1 MIYVTNKTKEIFEM
15 TKIPT
20 IKLNDGNEMPQLGF
34 GVFQIPD
41 HDEAVKTVEMA
52 LANGYRLID
61 TAEAYDNQ
69 KAVGEGMKKS
79 DVKRE
84 DIFLTT
90 KLWVSNFTY
99 EKAKAAID
107 NDLKELGTDYIDLM
121 LLHQAYGD
129 VYGAWRA
136 MEEAQKEGK
145 IKSLGVSNFWPDQIT
160 NLELGNNV
168 KPVINQI
175 EVNPWFQRDSE
186 VKWNQGDNVAVE
198 AWAPFAEG
206 KDGIFTNSVLKEIG
220 AQYGKS
226 TGQVILRW
234 LLQKG
239 IVVIPKSVHDA
250 RQKENIDVF
259 DFELSLYDMKKIAE
273 LDKNQSQFF
282 DHHDPETIKQIF
294 GSSLMQLKD

>member
-1 MIYVTNKTKEIFEM
+1 M
-15 TKIPT
+15 TKIPM

-61 TAEAYDNQ
+61 TAEAYNNQ
-69 KAVGEGMKKS
+69 KAVGEGMKNS
-79 DVKRE
+79 GVKRE

-107 NDLKELGTDYIDLM
+107 NDLIELGTDYIDLM

-129 VYGAWRA
+129 VYGAWCA

-145 IKSLGVSNFWPDQIT
+145 IKSLGVSNFWPDQLT

-175 EVNPWFQRDSE
+175 EVNPWFQRKHE
-186 VKWNQGDNVAVE
+186 VKWNQDDKVAVE

-206 KDGIFTNSVLKEIG
+206 KRTIFANETLKGIGEK
-220 AQYGKS
+220 YGKS
-226 TGQVILRW
+226 IGQVILRW
-234 LLQKG
+234 LLQRG
-239 IVVIPKSVHDA
+239 IIVIPKSVHDE
-250 RQKENIDVF
+250 RQKENINIF
-259 DFELSLYDMKKIAE
+259 DFKLSDNEMNQIAT

-282 DHHDPETIKQIF
+282 DHHDPLTIEQIF
-294 GSSLMQLKD
+294 GSSLAELKN

>member
-1 MIYVTNKTKEIFEM
+1 M

-61 TAEAYDNQ
+61 TAEAYNNQ
-69 KAVGEGMKKS
+69 KAVGEGIKNS
-79 DVKRE
+79 GVKRE

-107 NDLKELGTDYIDLM
+107 NDLNELGTDYIDLM

-136 MEEAQKEGK
+136 MEEAQKAGK
-145 IKSLGVSNFWPDQIT
+145 IKSLGVSNFWPDQVT

-175 EVNPWFQRDSE
+175 EVNPWFQREQE

-206 KDGIFTNSVLKEIG
+206 KGGIFTNPVLKEIG
-220 AQYGKS
+220 DKYGKS

-234 LLQKG
+234 LLQRG
-239 IVVIPKSVHDA
+239 IVVIPKSVHDT

-259 DFELSLYDMKKIAE
+259 DFELSADDMKKISA

-282 DHHDPETIKQIF
+282 DHHDPMTIEQIF
-294 GSSLMQLKD
+294 GSSLAQLKD

>member
-1 MIYVTNKTKEIFEM
+1 M

-41 HDEAVKTVEMA
+41 HDEAIKTVEMA

-61 TAEAYDNQ
+61 TAEAYNNQ
-69 KAVGEGMKKS
+69 KAVGEGMKNS
-79 DVKRE
+79 GVKRE

-129 VYGAWRA
+129 IYGAWRA
-136 MEEAQKEGK
+136 MEEAQKAGK
-145 IKSLGVSNFWPDQIT
+145 IKSLGVSNFWPDQVT

-175 EVNPWFQRDSE
+175 EVNPWFQREQE
-186 VKWNQGDNVAVE
+186 VKWNQGDKVAVE

-206 KDGIFTNSVLKEIG
+206 KGGIFTNPVLKEIG
-220 AQYGKS
+220 DKYGKS

-234 LLQKG
+234 LLQRG

-259 DFELSLYDMKKIAE
+259 DFELNADDMKKIAS

-282 DHHDPETIKQIF
+282 DHHDPMTIEQIF
-294 GSSLMQLKD
+294 GSSLAQLKN

>member
-1 MIYVTNKTKEIFEM
+1 MTN
-15 TKIPT
+15 IPN

-61 TAEAYDNQ
+61 TAEAYNNQ
-69 KAVGEGMKKS
+69 KAVGEGIKNS
-79 DVKRE
+79 GVDRS

-107 NDLKELGTDYIDLM
+107 DDLKELGTDYIDLM

-145 IKSLGVSNFWPDQIT
+145 IKSLGVSNFWPDQLE
-160 NLELGNNV
+160 NLQLGNYV
-168 KPVINQI
+168 KPAVNQI
-175 EVNPWFQRDSE
+175 EINPWFQREPE
-186 VKWNQGDNVAVE
+186 VKWNQKDEVAVE

-206 KDGIFTNSVLKEIG
+206 KDGIFTNPVLKEIG
-220 AQYGKS
+220 EKYGKT

-234 LLQKG
+234 LLQRG

-259 DFELSLYDMKKIAE
+259 DFELSADDMNKIVE

-282 DHHDPETIKQIF
+282 DHHDPMTIEQIF
-294 GSSLMQLKD
+294 GSSLAQLKD

>member
-1 MIYVTNKTKEIFEM
+1 MAQ
-15 TKIPT
+15 IPT
-20 IKLNDGNEMPQLGF
+20 VKLNDGNEIPQLGF

-41 HDEAVKTVEMA
+41 HDQAVKTVEMA

-61 TAEAYDNQ
+61 TAEAYNNQ
-69 KAVGEGMKKS
+69 QAVGEGIKNS
-79 DVKRE
+79 GVSRD

-107 NDLKELGTDYIDLM
+107 NDLKELGTDHIDLL

-136 MEEAQKEGK
+136 MEEAQKAGK
-145 IKSLGVSNFWPDQIT
+145 IKSLGVSNFWPDQLM
-160 NLELGNNV
+160 NLQLESDV

-175 EVNPWFQRDSE
+175 EINPWFQREPE
-186 VKWNQGDNVAVE
+186 VKWNQQDDVAVE

-206 KDGIFTNSVLKEIG
+206 KGDIFSNSTLKAIG
-220 AQYGKS
+220 DKYKKT
-226 TGQVILRW
+226 TGQVMLRW
-234 LLQKG
+234 LLQRG

-259 DFELSLYDMKKIAE
+259 DFKLTDDEMKQIAG
-273 LDKNQSQFF
+273 LDKNVSQFF
-282 DHHDPETIKQIF
+282 DHHDPATIEQIF
-294 GSSLMQLKD
+294 GSSLKQLR

>member
-1 MIYVTNKTKEIFEM
+1 MTNIPYV
-15 TKIPT
+15 
-20 IKLNDGNEMPQLGF
+20 KLNDGHKMPQLGF

-41 HDEAVKTVEMA
+41 HDQAVKTVEMA

-61 TAEAYDNQ
+61 TAEAYNNQ
-69 KAVGEGMKKS
+69 QAVGEGIKNS
-79 DVKRE
+79 GVARDE
-84 DIFLTT
+84 IFLTT

-107 NDLKELGTDYIDLM
+107 NDLKELGTDYIDLL

-136 MEEAQKEGK
+136 MEEAQKAGK
-145 IKSLGVSNFWPDQIT
+145 IKSIGVSNFWPDQLV
-160 NLELGNNV
+160 NLQLGNNV
-168 KPVINQI
+168 KPAVNQI
-175 EVNPWFQRDSE
+175 EINPWFQREPE
-186 VKWNQGDNVAVE
+186 VKWNQSDDVTVE

-206 KDGIFTNSVLKEIG
+206 KDGIFTNPVLKEIG
-220 AQYGKS
+220 EKYGKS

-234 LLQKG
+234 LLQRG

-259 DFELSLYDMKKIAE
+259 DFELSADDMKKIAA
-273 LDKNQSQFF
+273 LDKNKSQFF
-282 DHHDPETIKQIF
+282 DHHDPMTIEQIF
-294 GSSLMQLKD
+294 GSSLAQLKD

>member
-1 MIYVTNKTKEIFEM
+1 M
-15 TKIPT
+15 
-20 IKLNDGNEMPQLGF
+20 
-34 GVFQIPD
+34 
-41 HDEAVKTVEMA
+41 
-52 LANGYRLID
+52 
-61 TAEAYDNQ
+61 
-69 KAVGEGMKKS
+69 S
-79 DVKRE
+79 D
-84 DIFLTT
+84 
-90 KLWVSNFTY
+90 FTY

-129 VYGAWRA
+129 VYGAWHA
-136 MEEAQKEGK
+136 LEEAQKEGK
-145 IKSLGVSNFWPDQIT
+145 IRSIGVSNFWPDQLT

-175 EVNPWFQRDSE
+175 EVNPWFQRDKE
-186 VKWNQGDNVAVE
+186 VKWNQSDHVAVE

-206 KDGIFTNSVLKEIG
+206 KDGIFNNPVLKEIG
-220 AQYGKS
+220 EKYDKS

-234 LLQKG
+234 LLQRS

-259 DFELSLYDMKKIAE
+259 DFELSADDMNKITA

-294 GSSLMQLKD
+294 GSSLEQLK

>member
-1 MIYVTNKTKEIFEM
+1 MM
-15 TKIPT
+15 AQIPT
-20 IKLNDGNEMPQLGF
+20 VKLNDGNEIPQLGF

-41 HDEAVKTVEMA
+41 HDQAVKTVAMA

-61 TAEAYDNQ
+61 TAEAYNNQ
-69 KAVGEGMKKS
+69 RAVGEGIKNS
-79 DVKRE
+79 GVNRD

-107 NDLKELGTDYIDLM
+107 NDLKELGTDHIDLL

-136 MEEAQKEGK
+136 MEEAQKAGK
-145 IKSLGVSNFWPDQIT
+145 IKSLGVSNFWPDQLM
-160 NLELGNNV
+160 NLQLESDV

-175 EVNPWFQRDSE
+175 EVNPWFQREPE
-186 VKWNQGDNVAVE
+186 VKWNQQDDVAVE

-206 KDGIFTNSVLKEIG
+206 KGDIFNNSTLKAIG
-220 AQYGKS
+220 DKYKKT
-226 TGQVILRW
+226 TGQVMLRW
-234 LLQKG
+234 LLQRG

-259 DFELSLYDMKKIAE
+259 DFELTDDEMKQIAG
-273 LDKNQSQFF
+273 LDKNVSQFF
-282 DHHDPETIKQIF
+282 DHHDPATIEQIF
-294 GSSLMQLKD
+294 GSSLKQLR

>member
-1 MIYVTNKTKEIFEM
+1 M

-61 TAEAYDNQ
+61 TAEAYNNQ
-69 KAVGEGMKKS
+69 KAVGEGMKNS
-79 DVKRE
+79 GVKRE

-107 NDLKELGTDYIDLM
+107 NDLKELGIDYIDLM

-136 MEEAQKEGK
+136 MEEAQKAGK
-145 IKSLGVSNFWPDQIT
+145 IKSLGISNFWPDQVT

-175 EVNPWFQRDSE
+175 EVNPWFQCDEE
-186 VKWNQGDNVAVE
+186 VKWNQSDHVAVE

-206 KDGIFTNSVLKEIG
+206 KGGIFTDPVLKEIG
-220 AQYGKS
+220 EKYDKS

-234 LLQKG
+234 LLQRG

-250 RQKENIDVF
+250 RQKENINVF
-259 DFELSLYDMKKIAE
+259 DFELSADDMKKIAA
-273 LDKNQSQFF
+273 LDKKQSQFF
-282 DHHDPETIKQIF
+282 DHHDPMTIEQIF
-294 GSSLMQLKD
+294 SSSLAQLKN

>member
-1 MIYVTNKTKEIFEM
+1 M
-15 TKIPT
+15 TSIPN

-61 TAEAYDNQ
+61 TAEAYNNQ
-69 KAVGEGMKKS
+69 KAVGEGIKNS
-79 DVKRE
+79 GVDRS

-90 KLWVSNFTY
+90 KLWISNFTY

-145 IKSLGVSNFWPDQIT
+145 IKSLGVSNFWPDQLE
-160 NLELGNNV
+160 NLQLGNYV
-168 KPVINQI
+168 KPAVNQI
-175 EVNPWFQRDSE
+175 EINPWFQREPE
-186 VKWNQGDNVAVE
+186 VKWNQKDEVAVE

-206 KDGIFTNSVLKEIG
+206 KDGIFTNPVLKEIG
-220 AQYGKS
+220 EKYGKT

-234 LLQKG
+234 LLQRG

-259 DFELSLYDMKKIAE
+259 DFELSADDMNKIAA

-282 DHHDPETIKQIF
+282 DHHDPMTIEQIF
-294 GSSLMQLKD
+294 GSSLAQLKD